1 MQHHLAFHYF
11 RMCPC
16 SSEVVPCIASDRT
29 CMPAEAPSRFCT
41 SKFRPIRAAISHHVE
56 HQSMHHRQ
64 LKTPTLAQHRRAI
77 MSADA
82 SPKRERTGSDSAAKR
97 GEVLF
102 ELPIGTK
109 GQLICTRP
117 KDKVYLITFSS
128 PPDNRLTSV
137 CLARTPQACLRSL
150 ADIFHGLSA
159 KPSFSP
165 STSSRPATMLA

>member
-1 MQHHLAFHYF
+1 
-11 RMCPC
+11 
-16 SSEVVPCIASDRT
+16 
-29 CMPAEAPSRFCT
+29 
-41 SKFRPIRAAISHHVE
+41 
-56 HQSMHHRQ
+56 
-64 LKTPTLAQHRRAI
+64 

-82 SPKRERTGSDSAAKR
+82 SPKRERSGSDSAAKR

-137 CLARTPQACLRSL
+137 CLARTPQACLRNL
-150 ADIFHGLSA
+150 ADISHGLSA

-165 STSSRPATMLA
+165 STSSRPATMPA